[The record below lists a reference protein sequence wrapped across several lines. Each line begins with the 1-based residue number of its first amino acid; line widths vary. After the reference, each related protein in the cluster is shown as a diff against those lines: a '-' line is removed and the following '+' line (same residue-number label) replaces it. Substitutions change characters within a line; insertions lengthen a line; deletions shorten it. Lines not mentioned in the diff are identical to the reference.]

1 MTSTFFY
8 FKIFMNMIYKQK
20 VQSQIE
26 VLVGKIRVIE
36 AVANGAMQ
44 LPNNQV
50 LQVIEDT
57 KKVIDSINELVNLER
72 LL

>member
-57 KKVIDSINELVNLER
+57 KKVIDRINELVNLER
-72 LL
+72 

>member
-1 MTSTFFY
+1 MTSIFFY
-8 FKIFMNMIYKQK
+8 FKIFINMIYKQK
-20 VQSQIE
+20 VQGQIE
-26 VLVGKIRVIE
+26 VLVGKIRVLE

-57 KKVIDSINELVNLER
+57 KNVIDRINELVNLER
-72 LL
+72 